1 MSEKQSIWS
10 KADSFLT
17 TTRKIILNSLTA
29 LILVVITFSLLGG
42 IGSMFSSPE
51 KIDTE
56 DKVLWFKPIGVVV
69 DSEVNSSGNFDF
81 NSIVLSG
88 DTVEQHELQDL
99 LDVLNHA
106 ANDENLAA
114 VYVNVSELGMYW
126 SSAFK
131 IAEALRSV
139 RENGK
144 KVIAYAE
151 QYNNNSYLISSQANE
166 VLINEYG

>member
-17 TTRKIILNSLTA
+17 TTRKIIFNSLTA
-29 LILVVITFSLLGG
+29 LILVIVTFSLLGG
-42 IGSMFSSPE
+42 IGSMFSSSE
-51 KIDTE
+51 EIDTE

-144 KVIAYAE
+144 RVIAYAE
-151 QYNNNSYLISSQANE
+151 QNNNNS
-166 VLINEYG
+166 